1 MTTSTVTLGSS
12 ITAGINSSWLSPSGD
27 FAFGF
32 YPLLSGLFLVGIW
45 FDKIPERT
53 LAWSAN
59 RDDPAKIG
67 STIHLRPNGQLVLTH
82 SNGTEYLVYNGTSTI
97 SALMQDDG
105 NFVLLDSSSKII
117 WQSFDFP
124 TDTILLGQ
132 VLVMGQKLYSNANG
146 TVDYSTGGTCWR
158 FRWMA
163 MLLCLPIGCYPNV
176 VMDFCAPNS
185 STSDFTIEVIDNA
198 DFPNGPFADMARTA
212 PADFD
217 QCQSE
222 ITGDC
227 FAMAAVLVESVCYKK
242 RMPLLNARRSFPSTS
257 NIVAFLKVP
266 KFQKRKLEMAAKKLL
281 PYLLILALNFC
292 GLHAQILP
300 NISLGSS
307 ITAGTNDSW
316 RSLSGEFAFGFYPLQ
331 NNLYLM
337 GIWFDKIPERTL
349 VWSANR
355 DTPAEAGST
364 IRLTF
369 AGQLFLTYS
378 NGSVQSVYGGAA
390 ASLGFMENNGNFVLK
405 DGNSRVI
412 WQSFDSPTDTLLPTQ
427 VLTNGQMLFS
437 NAKGTTDYST
447 GNFMLEMQYDGNLV
461 LSAYHFSD
469 PGYWFTGTLV
479 SNDSLVFDSN
489 ASLYIVNS
497 TNDVIYSLTE
507 NFSAPTGEYYHRATI
522 DDMGNFQQY
531 VYHKSNGS
539 GWISVW
545 KAIHEPCLVN
555 AVCGVNGMC
564 SSPDN
569 ETVTC
574 NCIPGYIPLDP
585 NHVSKGCH
593 PETVVNYCADPSMR
607 NFTIAVIDDAD
618 FPFEGFADL
627 DRVLNVDVEGCKV
640 ALMDDCYS
648 IAASLVD
655 SRCNKKRMPLL
666 NARKSTSTK
675 GITAFV
681 KVPLKSS
688 NPGTQEGEKKNHFN
702 FRAFLEISLIVS
714 ATLAF
719 VFGATAIYYH
729 PGTRKFV
736 RRKHSSNT
744 TIGVNF
750 REFKYV
756 ELHEATNGFSKTVGR
771 GSSVL
776 LGLEVVVGAAH
787 SLKLDRNMSNCLD
800 ADAMAMNQNLSF
812 RCPQIGDMRL

>member
-1 MTTSTVTLGSS
+1 
-12 ITAGINSSWLSPSGD
+12 
-27 FAFGF
+27 
-32 YPLLSGLFLVGIW
+32 
-45 FDKIPERT
+45 
-53 LAWSAN
+53 
-59 RDDPAKIG
+59 
-67 STIHLRPNGQLVLTH
+67 
-82 SNGTEYLVYNGTSTI
+82 
-97 SALMQDDG
+97 
-105 NFVLLDSSSKII
+105 
-117 WQSFDFP
+117 
-124 TDTILLGQ
+124 
-132 VLVMGQKLYSNANG
+132 
-146 TVDYSTGGTCWR
+146 
-158 FRWMA
+158 
-163 MLLCLPIGCYPNV
+163 
-176 VMDFCAPNS
+176 
-185 STSDFTIEVIDNA
+185 
-198 DFPNGPFADMARTA
+198 
-212 PADFD
+212 
-217 QCQSE
+217 
-222 ITGDC
+222 
-227 FAMAAVLVESVCYKK
+227 
-242 RMPLLNARRSFPSTS
+242 
-257 NIVAFLKVP
+257 
-266 KFQKRKLEMAAKKLL
+266 MAAKKLL

-666 NARKSTSTK
+666 NARKSASTK

-688 NPGTQEGEKKNHFN
+688 NPGTQE
-702 FRAFLEISLIVS
+702 
-714 ATLAF
+714 
-719 VFGATAIYYH
+719 AIYYH

-771 GSSVL
+771 GSSGKVYSGVLSLKNVRIEIAVKKLEKEIEKSEEEFMTELKIIGRTYHKNLVRLLGYCVENNQRLLVYELMANGTLSDLLFEEGERPSWVPRAEMVLGISRGLLYLHEECETQIIHCDVKPQNVL
-776 LGLEVVVGAAH
+776 LDANYSAKIADFGLSKLLNKEQTRTDTNVRGTMGYLAPEWLRNAPVTSKVDVYSFGVVLLEILCCRRHIELNRVEEESEEDDLVLSDWVVSCMMKGKLEMVVRHDPEVL
-787 SLKLDRNMSNCLD
+787 SDFKRFER
-800 ADAMAMNQNLSF
+800 MAMVGIWCIHPDPVLRPSMKKVTQMLEGTSEVGI
-812 RCPQIGDMRL
+812 PPLVHDQMS

>member
-1 MTTSTVTLGSS
+1 
-12 ITAGINSSWLSPSGD
+12 
-27 FAFGF
+27 
-32 YPLLSGLFLVGIW
+32 
-45 FDKIPERT
+45 
-53 LAWSAN
+53 
-59 RDDPAKIG
+59 
-67 STIHLRPNGQLVLTH
+67 
-82 SNGTEYLVYNGTSTI
+82 
-97 SALMQDDG
+97 
-105 NFVLLDSSSKII
+105 
-117 WQSFDFP
+117 
-124 TDTILLGQ
+124 
-132 VLVMGQKLYSNANG
+132 
-146 TVDYSTGGTCWR
+146 
-158 FRWMA
+158 
-163 MLLCLPIGCYPNV
+163 
-176 VMDFCAPNS
+176 
-185 STSDFTIEVIDNA
+185 
-198 DFPNGPFADMARTA
+198 
-212 PADFD
+212 
-217 QCQSE
+217 
-222 ITGDC
+222 
-227 FAMAAVLVESVCYKK
+227 
-242 RMPLLNARRSFPSTS
+242 
-257 NIVAFLKVP
+257 
-266 KFQKRKLEMAAKKLL
+266 MAAKKLL

-666 NARKSTSTK
+666 NARKSASTK

-771 GSSVL
+771 GSSGKVYSGVLSLKNVRIEIAVKKLEKEIEKSEEEFMTELKIIGRTYHKNLVRLLGYCVENNQRLLVYELMANGTLSDLLFEEGERPSWVPRAEMVLGISRGLLYLHEECETQIIHCDVKPQNVL
-776 LGLEVVVGAAH
+776 LDANYSAKIADFGLSKLLNKEQTRTDTNVRGTMGYLAPEWLRNAPVTSKVDVYSFGVVLLEILCCRRHIELNRVEEESEEDDLVLSDWVVSCMMKGKLEMVVRHDPEVL
-787 SLKLDRNMSNCLD
+787 SDFKRFER
-800 ADAMAMNQNLSF
+800 MAMVGIWCIHPDPVLRPSMKKVTQMLEGTSEVGI
-812 RCPQIGDMRL
+812 PPLVHDQMS

>member
-1 MTTSTVTLGSS
+1 M
-12 ITAGINSSWLSPSGD
+12 
-27 FAFGF
+27 
-32 YPLLSGLFLVGIW
+32 
-45 FDKIPERT
+45 
-53 LAWSAN
+53 
-59 RDDPAKIG
+59 
-67 STIHLRPNGQLVLTH
+67 
-82 SNGTEYLVYNGTSTI
+82 
-97 SALMQDDG
+97 
-105 NFVLLDSSSKII
+105 
-117 WQSFDFP
+117 
-124 TDTILLGQ
+124 
-132 VLVMGQKLYSNANG
+132 
-146 TVDYSTGGTCWR
+146 
-158 FRWMA
+158 
-163 MLLCLPIGCYPNV
+163 
-176 VMDFCAPNS
+176 
-185 STSDFTIEVIDNA
+185 
-198 DFPNGPFADMARTA
+198 
-212 PADFD
+212 
-217 QCQSE
+217 
-222 ITGDC
+222 
-227 FAMAAVLVESVCYKK
+227 
-242 RMPLLNARRSFPSTS
+242 
-257 NIVAFLKVP
+257 IVN
-266 KFQKRKLEMAAKKLL
+266 KFL

-292 GLHAQILP
+292 GLQGQIRP
-300 NISLGSS
+300 NISLGTD

-316 RSLSGEFAFGFYPLQ
+316 RSPSGEFAFGFYPLQ
-331 NNLYLM
+331 NNLYLV

-378 NGSVQSVYGGAA
+378 NGSVQSVYTGAA

-427 VLTNGQMLFS
+427 VLTNGQKLFS

-447 GNFMLEMQYDGNLV
+447 GNFMLEMQNDGNLV
-461 LSAYHFSD
+461 LSAFHFSD
-469 PGYWFTGTLV
+469 RGYWTTGTLV

-497 TNDVIYSLTE
+497 TNDVIYSLTA
-507 NFSAPTGEYYHRATI
+507 NFSATIGEYYHRATI

-545 KAIHEPCLVN
+545 KAIHEPCFVN

-688 NPGTQEGEKKNHFN
+688 NPGTREGEKKNHFN

-729 PGTRKFV
+729 PATRKFV
-736 RRKHSSNT
+736 RRRHSSNT

-756 ELHEATNGFSKTVGR
+756 ELHEATNGFSKTLGR
-771 GSSVL
+771 GSSGKVYSGVLSLKNVRIDVAVKKLEKEIEKSEEEFMTELKIMGRTYHKNLVRLLGYCVENNQWLLVYELMANGTLSDLLFEEGERPSWVLRAEMALGISRGLLYLHEECETQIIHCDVKPQNVL
-776 LGLEVVVGAAH
+776 LDANYNAKIADFGLSKLLNKDQTRTDTNVRGTMGYLAPEWLRNAPVTSKVDVYGFGVMLLEILCCRRHIELNRVEEESEEDDLVLSDWVVSCMMKGRLEMVVRHDPEVL
-787 SLKLDRNMSNCLD
+787 SDFKRFER
-800 ADAMAMNQNLSF
+800 MAMVGIWCIHPDPVLRPSMKKVTQMLEGTSEVGI
-812 RCPQIGDMRL
+812 PPLLHDQMS

>member
-1 MTTSTVTLGSS
+1 MLEV
-12 ITAGINSSWLSPSGD
+12 
-27 FAFGF
+27 
-32 YPLLSGLFLVGIW
+32 
-45 FDKIPERT
+45 
-53 LAWSAN
+53 
-59 RDDPAKIG
+59 
-67 STIHLRPNGQLVLTH
+67 Q
-82 SNGTEYLVYNGTSTI
+82 
-97 SALMQDDG
+97 MDG
-105 NFVLLDSSSKII
+105 
-117 WQSFDFP
+117 
-124 TDTILLGQ
+124 
-132 VLVMGQKLYSNANG
+132 
-146 TVDYSTGGTCWR
+146 
-158 FRWMA
+158 
-163 MLLCLPIGCYPNV
+163 NV
-176 VMDFCAPNS
+176 VMSAYR
-185 STSDFTIEVIDNA
+185 
-198 DFPNGPFADMARTA
+198 FADPGYWFTLTAGNQNVSLIFNQSTALLYVVNRTSIISTMTKKVPTPIEDYYHRVTINDYGNLQQLVYHKENGNKWTVVWEPDFIAAQPCTVYNICGVYGFCTSPDNKTVNCDCLPGYSPWDPNVPQKAATLMWTA

-507 NFSAPTGEYYHRATI
+507 NFSAPTGEYYHRAMI

-539 GWISVW
+539 GWIS
-545 KAIHEPCLVN
+545 
-555 AVCGVNGMC
+555 
-564 SSPDN
+564 
-569 ETVTC
+569 
-574 NCIPGYIPLDP
+574 YIPLDP

-666 NARKSTSTK
+666 NARKS
-675 GITAFV
+675 
-681 KVPLKSS
+681 
-688 NPGTQEGEKKNHFN
+688 
-702 FRAFLEISLIVS
+702 
-714 ATLAF
+714 
-719 VFGATAIYYH
+719 
-729 PGTRKFV
+729 
-736 RRKHSSNT
+736 
-744 TIGVNF
+744 
-750 REFKYV
+750 
-756 ELHEATNGFSKTVGR
+756 
-771 GSSVL
+771 VL
-776 LGLEVVVGAAH
+776 LPRE
-787 SLKLDRNMSNCLD
+787 SLH
-800 ADAMAMNQNLSF
+800 LS
-812 RCPQIGDMRL
+812 RCH